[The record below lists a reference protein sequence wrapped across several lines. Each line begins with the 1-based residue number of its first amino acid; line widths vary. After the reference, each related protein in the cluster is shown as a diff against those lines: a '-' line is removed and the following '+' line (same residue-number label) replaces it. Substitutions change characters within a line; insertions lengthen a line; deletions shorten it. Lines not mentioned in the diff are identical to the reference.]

1 MSLRTGFLLPRRG
14 SNLQHFMVCPFSV
27 STALRHNVCVT
38 HTGTILL
45 NIMQTA
51 VPDHLSSRSCNS
63 HILKL
68 ATAALHCRLR
78 EKYVLES
85 ITSVPEC
92 ARHRR
97 NRVKLTET
105 AAKQSLQR
113 SALDLL
119 VAHTQSPWIP
129 FQCQHGA
136 PQPRGAAE
144 ANSTALGTQ
153 KGMIFAMQKIQLHLC
168 FLRTTDTLGKCHEE
182 GRRDGRWI

>member
-1 MSLRTGFLLPRRG
+1 MFQPPALHGLY
-14 SNLQHFMVCPFSV
+14 FSV

-51 VPDHLSSRSCNS
+51 VPDHLSLQELQLPHPQTGSGSP
-63 HILKL
+63 
-68 ATAALHCRLR
+68 APPAER
-78 EKYVLES
+78 EICLGE

-97 NRVKLTET
+97 MRVKLTET

-129 FQCQHGA
+129 LQCQHRA
-136 PQPRGAAE
+136 LQPRGAAE
-144 ANSTALGTQ
+144 ADSTALGTQ
-153 KGMIFAMQKIQLHLC
+153 KGMIFAMQKIQLDLC
-168 FLRTTDTLGKCHEE
+168 FLRMTDTLGKKCHEE
-182 GRRDGRWI
+182 GRRDGRWM